1 MVLSCAIGSK
11 TLILDASPNDNGLF
25 HEELIDYDV
34 PGAWATI
41 DDGRSLNPMKECL
54 TPFDDGRAAPSRQ
67 DVLEH
72 WRATQKFGRVDPFS
86 GKAAPCEL
94 VGSDGTALGEHNGG
108 GYLACANSMSESH
121 ALCVRD
127 RERTKRAAG
136 SRRAPGCG

>member
-1 MVLSCAIGSK
+1 M
-11 TLILDASPNDNGLF
+11 
-25 HEELIDYDV
+25 
-34 PGAWATI
+34 
-41 DDGRSLNPMKECL
+41 
-54 TPFDDGRAAPSRQ
+54 
-67 DVLEH
+67 
-72 WRATQKFGRVDPFS
+72 S

-108 GYLACANSMSESH
+108 GYLACKDSLSESH

>member
-34 PGAWATI
+34 PGSWKTI
-41 DDGRSLNPMKECL
+41 DDGTSPNPLSECL

-72 WRATQKFGRVDPFS
+72 WRATHKFGR
-86 GKAAPCEL
+86 AATGHIQRTDWAVQPGRVCRVPGILDLFVGLNQQGL
-94 VGSDGTALGEHNGG
+94 VCLS
-108 GYLACANSMSESH
+108 
-121 ALCVRD
+121 
-127 RERTKRAAG
+127 
-136 SRRAPGCG
+136 